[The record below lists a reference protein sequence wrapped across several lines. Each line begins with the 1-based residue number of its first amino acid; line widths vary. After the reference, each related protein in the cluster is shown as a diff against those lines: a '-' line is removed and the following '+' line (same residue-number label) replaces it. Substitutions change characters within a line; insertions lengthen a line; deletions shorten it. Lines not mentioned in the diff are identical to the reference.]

1 MMGTLGRL
9 WAIAG
14 MTLLEASRRKV
25 FTILLLFGLALMSS
39 VLFFP
44 SVQVEARLRLI
55 EVWALRASA
64 IFTAI
69 VGLFLAGFSLPQDFE
84 TKRIYLI
91 VTKPISKPL
100 VFLGRYLGYA
110 LLLAV
115 FILSMGAVTSI
126 FLRTVQVFSGK
137 KFPALVAYPR
147 LRAGD
152 FDSPGGTKL
161 EDQQGERAVGFGP
174 GKALVWSFSGLRRS
188 AFEDTA
194 RMQIRLIFGAEADP
208 YRAAGTVEVRIAN
221 RSGGVHSTPL
231 SMNTNEE
238 QEFSFPAAL
247 IGDDGVVQVQVR
259 TVDADGIIASSQAWL
274 ILYEKS
280 VLFELAFARGLAL
293 ILLQSMIVL
302 SITLMSS
309 TFLSAPLSILLGILL
324 YLVGSV
330 HGYVREGSREIDLS
344 LAEIRLSKGKEK
356 VRTPEGLPPLLLRFS
371 TGTSKL
377 VLAAVPDFATFDYS
391 VWLLKDHAVSWG
403 EIAGAA
409 RKASLPI
416 AVMVALGTLLMVFK
430 DFDR

>member
-1 MMGTLGRL
+1 MATLGRL

-25 FTILLLFGLALMSS
+25 FTILLLFGFALMSS

-44 SVQVEARLRLI
+44 SVEVNARLRLI

-64 IFTAI
+64 LFTAI

-84 TKRIYLI
+84 TKRIYLV

-115 FILSMGAVTSI
+115 FILTMGVVTTM
-126 FLRTVQVFSGK
+126 FLRTVRFFSGS
-137 KFPALVAYPR
+137 KFPPLVAYPR
-147 LRAGD
+147 LRADD
-152 FDSPGGTKL
+152 FSSPGGTKL
-161 EDQQGERAVGFGP
+161 EEQQAERAVGFGP
-174 GKALVWSFSGLRRS
+174 GKALVWKFSGLHRS
-188 AFEDTA
+188 SFDDSA
-194 RMQIRLIFGAEADP
+194 RMQTRLIFGAIGDP
-208 YRAAGTVEVRIAN
+208 YRAAGTVDIRILN
-221 RSGGVHSTPL
+221 TSGGQHRTRL

-238 QEFSFPAAL
+238 QEFSFPTAL
-247 IGDDGVVQVQVR
+247 IEDDGVIQVELR
-259 TVDADGIIASSQAWL
+259 TVDSDGFIGSAEGWL

-280 VLFELAFARGLAL
+280 MLFELAFARGLAL

-324 YLVGSV
+324 YMVGSI
-330 HGYVREGSREIDLS
+330 HGYVREGSRDIDRS
-344 LAEIRLSKGKEK
+344 LAEIRLSPQKEK
-356 VRTPEGLPPLLLRFS
+356 EHTPEGLPLLLLRFS
-371 TGTSKL
+371 TETSKL
-377 VLAAVPDFATFDYS
+377 VLAAVPDFANFDFS

-403 EIAGAA
+403 EIGGAA
-409 RKASLPI
+409 AKASLPI
-416 AVMVALGTLLMVFK
+416 AVMVALGTLLMRFK